1 MRILSVCANS
11 LNRTARTCVL
21 ACAMLAPMKA
31 AKDTPKELPKV
42 CIEYFHTVKKVLPEP
57 KLKVL
62 TDTNFLGGIVQR
74 YDDKSVEVIK
84 SRILKQVSVADY
96 VLPIANAKNVYL
108 EKFGM
113 YMANRP
119 RGKRTRPHLGLDIFV
134 SPYSRKPATPVVIR
148 SPIDGIVISRKTA
161 RPNDNLIANTVTIL
175 GIDGRRYAFDHLA
188 RPEDYPN
195 PVELPKLGA
204 ALKKGDK
211 IGYVG
216 STGETTLWHLHFVV
230 MTDEKLAEQQS
241 SKFWREFAAQ
251 SNYTTLKGQVDPLDE
266 KEAGPIAKLL
276 KKYRGSLVVT
286 K

>member
-21 ACAMLAPMKA
+21 ACAMLAPAKT
-31 AKDTPKELPKV
+31 AKDAPKELPKV
-42 CIEYFHTVKKVLPEP
+42 CIEYFNMTKKVLPES
-57 KLKVL
+57 KLKVV

-84 SRILKQVSVADY
+84 NRILKEVSIADY
-96 VLPIANAKNVYL
+96 VLPIENARNVYL

-113 YMANRP
+113 YMADRP
-119 RGKRTRPHLGLDIFV
+119 LGKRKRPHLGLDIFV
-134 SPYSRKPATPVVIR
+134 SPYSRKPDTPVVIR
-148 SPIDGIVISRKTA
+148 TPIDGIVISRKSA
-161 RPNDNLIANTVTIL
+161 RPTDNLISNTVTIL
-175 GIDGRRYAFDHLA
+175 GIDGRRYAFDHMA
-188 RPEDYPN
+188 RHEDYPN
-195 PVELPKLGA
+195 PNELPNLGV

-216 STGETTLWHLHFVV
+216 NTGETTMWHLHFVV

-241 SKFWREFAAQ
+241 SKFWRELAAK
-251 SNYTTLKGQVDPLDE
+251 SKYTTLKGQVNPLDE

-276 KKYRGSLVVT
+276 GKYRR
-286 K
+286 